1 MNRCKQTKFSQV
13 AENLHKEVQ
22 THTKSNEE
30 KPLPSV
36 RTLAVRL
43 QTSTKTV
50 IQALQL
56 FVENG
61 ILHQAPV
68 NGRYYLAHI
77 KPSSYSNQP
86 GISEQNTE
94 NGIVDRIKNELLMRP
109 RTKHE
114 AIPSFTQL
122 RKTYRCS
129 HKKVREALKSLE
141 KQGFLKPEG
150 RSFKLN
156 TPAQDSTCQ
165 SRIYIAG
172 LPRFLYQF
180 PFTDIFREIE
190 MVLES
195 HGWREPG
202 YLLKDQK
209 TSSPI
214 PPDHHIAGF
223 ITLYHALSEK
233 NGLVMHRLKPLIP
246 QVIIDP
252 GETLADEGVGCK
264 FFRKIWPDNAYAG
277 RALGMHLRAAG
288 HQRIAFITHMPEST
302 NWVAL
307 RIKGLQTVFSGS
319 NPSGGSPMHIFTA
332 KKQQR
337 WHDELQKNAH
347 LVIRN
352 SLAQFQNIAK
362 KMHLPAG
369 DFIHANTTR
378 PLSTLMSLAS
388 LSQVLHPVFETV
400 LHDHSITA
408 WVCVNDDAATLAY
421 EYLKCSALSA
431 ARKISVAGFDNLP
444 LSRMTGLTSFDFA
457 HEAMGRAATNAFLF
471 PSSSNAKNTI
481 RVRGNMIVR
490 DSSRLH

>member
-180 PFTDIFREIE
+180 PFRDIFREIE

-277 RALGMHLRAAG
+277 RALGMHLRATG
-288 HQRIAFITHMPEST
+288 HQRIAFITHYPQNRMRSGCLITEEIISALP
-302 NWVAL
+302 NWNRYSAIREEQSML
-307 RIKGLQTVFSGS
+307 RGMGGAMKYASETPPTTLMLSMRPNNSSLVL
-319 NPSGGSPMHIFTA
+319 PSGI
-332 KKQQR
+332 
-337 WHDELQKNAH
+337 
-347 LVIRN
+347 
-352 SLAQFQNIAK
+352 
-362 KMHLPAG
+362 
-369 DFIHANTTR
+369 
-378 PLSTLMSLAS
+378 PLES
-388 LSQVLHPVFETV
+388 
-400 LHDHSITA
+400 
-408 WVCVNDDAATLAY
+408 
-421 EYLKCSALSA
+421 K
-431 ARKISVAGFDNLP
+431 
-444 LSRMTGLTSFDFA
+444 TG
-457 HEAMGRAATNAFLF
+457 
-471 PSSSNAKNTI
+471 
-481 RVRGNMIVR
+481 MIKV
-490 DSSRLH
+490 